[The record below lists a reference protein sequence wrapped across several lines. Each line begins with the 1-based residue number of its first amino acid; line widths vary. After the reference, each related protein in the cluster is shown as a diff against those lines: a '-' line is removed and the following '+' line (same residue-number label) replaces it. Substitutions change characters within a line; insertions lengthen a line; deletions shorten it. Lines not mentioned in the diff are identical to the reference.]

1 MLDSRCDFRGKRW
14 CQKHPP
20 GENVREPPTA
30 VPKMLCGQTR
40 ARIFNGAAAVR
51 SSSRFFARR
60 SDGALRVTTII
71 RLCPHMA
78 GQRPARLKESL
89 RCMPKQTNGAGIR
102 KSRPRLSETAV
113 VTYQMPPAAG
123 TAAERTSAEASSTS
137 CGTVST
143 RTNCCTSP
151 AAWLA
156 VHVIALPDRLP
167 IS

>member
-1 MLDSRCDFRGKRW
+1 
-14 CQKHPP
+14 
-20 GENVREPPTA
+20 
-30 VPKMLCGQTR
+30 
-40 ARIFNGAAAVR
+40 
-51 SSSRFFARR
+51 
-60 SDGALRVTTII
+60 
-71 RLCPHMA
+71 
-78 GQRPARLKESL
+78 
-89 RCMPKQTNGAGIR
+89 MPKQMNGAGIR